1 MDTTNTENVTT
12 LDPTDSISLDAFNEE
27 TPDTTPA
34 GTVVVVNGV
43 TCTPETHVF
52 RDGSPVLKKDGTPK
66 LKPGRKTGISPH
78 KKADAV
84 ASDDSTPQTVSPT
97 NEALA
102 VFEALGELAATESP
116 KPQPS
121 VPQAPSIQR
130 NVTATVQRS
139 FGPIGA
145 VEAEDTT
152 LSVRTFVTQPATV
165 ELGYGLTV
173 NIGNY
178 ESARVDVKLS
188 VPCYRE
194 ESEAAYEW
202 ARTWVEERVRKEV
215 VEIKNVAAGQKS
227 SPF

>member
-1 MDTTNTENVTT
+1 MDTTAENVTT
-12 LDPTDSISLDAFNEE
+12 PDQNSISLDAFNDEAS
-27 TPDTTPA
+27 DNTPA

-52 RDGSPVLKKDGTPK
+52 RNGSPVLKKDGTPK

-78 KKADAV
+78 KKVVSDAHV
-84 ASDDSTPQTVSPT
+84 STA

-102 VFEALGELAATESP
+102 VFEALGEVAATESTQA
-116 KPQPS
+116 QPS
-121 VPQAPSIQR
+121 TPQAPSIQR

-152 LSVRTFVTQPATV
+152 LSVRTFVTQPAIV

-194 ESEAAYEW
+194 ESDAAYEW